1 MPDPRVNYLT
11 LAVVE
16 HHAYTL
22 SRETEGRAEGSGA
35 RDYQAVTL
43 TKEKR
48 MHFR

>member
-22 SRETEGRAEGSGA
+22 SRETEGSGA